1 MMLDQVRD
9 SNQAGMFQLHTV
21 LEFPEFVKE
30 AIQATSADIQEL
42 DSNCFAWPAKRM
54 FPVHTKQDT
63 WLSAAYLHKFGSEL
77 AEHTRA
83 GAEEVLE
90 KAAKYWGIELP
101 KPEDMIPVQ
110 KEASLSHT
118 INYPLQENVSV
129 QLTSGEEL
137 QKVAFDILDGGKYP
151 MAVRQSVAK
160 QTLTAPG
167 EFLQSLSDRLVS
179 DLQKVA
185 GQGIGTEAAAL
196 TAIRQRWH
204 ATAHHWQPIKEGLE
218 ELSCMVKMASVD
230 GILSHEMTQKTASM
244 LDGIDR
250 FVGLHHRYSDTFQP
264 PEKQLFN
271 VTLADYDAFTKL
283 AVRLPTGEWVRK
295 EDMVPVIPF
304 LEESFGQKCA
314 SLEEA
319 IEVIQAMPER
329 RSKIICEHLQNQ
341 GVTLL

>member
-1 MMLDQVRD
+1 
-9 SNQAGMFQLHTV
+9 MFQLHTV

-30 AIQATSADIQEL
+30 AVQSSPQTVQEL
-42 DSNCFAWPAKRM
+42 DSDRFAWPGQRM
-54 FPVHTKQDT
+54 FPIHTKADT
-63 WLSAAYLHKFGSEL
+63 WLSSAYFHKFG
-77 AEHTRA
+77 ADIPEHTRK
-83 GAEEVLE
+83 GISDMLE
-90 KAAKYWGIELP
+90 KVAEYWGIELP
-101 KPEDMIPVQ
+101 TSDDMKPIQ

-118 INYPLQENVSV
+118 IKYPLQENVSV
-129 QLTSGEEL
+129 QLISGEEL

-160 QTLTAPG
+160 QTLNAPG
-167 EFLQSLSDRLVS
+167 EFLRTLSDRTIS

-185 GQGIGTEAAAL
+185 GYGIGTEAAAL

-204 ATAHHWQPIKEGLE
+204 ATAHHWKPIKEGLE
-218 ELSCMVKMASVD
+218 ELSCMVKMAATD
-230 GILSHEMTQKTASM
+230 GVMSHEMTQKTASM
-244 LDGIDR
+244 LDAVDR
-250 FVGLHHRYSDTFQP
+250 FVGLHHRYSDSFQP

-271 VTLADYDAFTKL
+271 VTLADYDTFTKL

-304 LEESFGQKCA
+304 LQESFGQKCA

-319 IEVIQAMPER
+319 IEVVQAMPER
-329 RSKIICEHLQNQ
+329 RSKIVCEHLKNQ